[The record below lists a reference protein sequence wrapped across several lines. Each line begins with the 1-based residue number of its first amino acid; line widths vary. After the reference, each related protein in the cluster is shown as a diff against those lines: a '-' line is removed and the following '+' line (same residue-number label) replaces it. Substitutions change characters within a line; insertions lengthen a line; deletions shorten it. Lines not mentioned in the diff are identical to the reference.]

1 MAEHIRTL
9 QGFKSQTDPQIV
21 ATAGAV
27 LQGMTG
33 NTAFPSPPVDLK
45 ALQAGFDDLN
55 AAIAAQAHGGIA
67 ATAQKNNRREELI
80 LLLRKLAHYVQD
92 NCGNDLAVFLSSG
105 FLAAATNRA
114 RSPLAKPSILSV
126 DYGNTTQLVV
136 KVSPIVRA
144 KCYEVRLA
152 ALGAGGTPSPWQNAG
167 LFTNSRS
174 MTINDL
180 TPGTTYAFQVRAVG
194 GSTGYTDWS
203 DPVAHMCP

>member
-1 MAEHIRTL
+1 M
-9 QGFKSQTDPQIV
+9 P
-21 ATAGAV
+21 
-27 LQGMTG
+27 
-33 NTAFPSPPVDLK
+33 
-45 ALQAGFDDLN
+45 
-55 AAIAAQAHGGIA
+55 
-67 ATAQKNNRREELI
+67 
-80 LLLRKLAHYVQD
+80 LRKLAHYVQD

-136 KVSPIVRA
+136 KVSPVVRA

-152 ALGAGGTPSPWQNAG
+152 SLGAGGTPSPWQNAG

-174 MTINDL
+174 MTINNL